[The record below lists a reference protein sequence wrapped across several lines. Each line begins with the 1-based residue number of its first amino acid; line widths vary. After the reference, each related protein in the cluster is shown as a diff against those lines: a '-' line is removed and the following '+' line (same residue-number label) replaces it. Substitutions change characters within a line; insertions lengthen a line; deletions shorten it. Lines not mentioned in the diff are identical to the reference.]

1 MIGLSAE
8 FRENTYT
15 LTLKNYSTKKCY
27 QKCFSQIK
35 EEFHYETKCHDLDK
49 KKRKKI
55 TIERRNN
62 LNPIIYHWKGGWGPY
77 ITQLIYMNGFVLKQ
91 FIKS

>member
-1 MIGLSAE
+1 MIGLSTE

-27 QKCFSQIK
+27 QKCISQIK
-35 EEFHYETKCHDLDK
+35 EEFYYDTKFHDLYK
-49 KKRKKI
+49 KKKF

-62 LNPIIYHWKGGWGPY
+62 LNPIIGRVDGDHIFTAKIG
-77 ITQLIYMNGFVLKQ
+77 ISKLSNIYA
-91 FIKS
+91 I